1 MIYRLLLVADKPL
14 RMKTEKAE
22 RVLPKPFGPVWASFG
37 ECCLHPAILRVC
49 WRLHREASPILNG
62 ENTYGICI
70 DGLCHFPELGTL
82 ARNSNFQFDDVLGSF
97 RKYCASIDKFQ
108 RFEIVSAF
116 AYCSSIRL
124 KVRSLCCSVLSRLPA
139 LQHVRILRLYD
150 PSKVDDTILGPF
162 GMLRNLRSVSL
173 HGVQLPYAERLR
185 GLMLGNTPQPN
196 VKWMYYSLE
205 KCVRDLKGD
214 PSDLNKAMEALQE
227 WDIEKFKEIRSKIT
241 FGQSRS

>member
-70 DGLCHFPELGTL
+70 DGLCHF
-82 ARNSNFQFDDVLGSF
+82 LGSF